1 MHLPLRIASEARS
14 LLLPLGRRKAS
25 RCLDGLRSLA
35 LFKRR
40 ALCLLFRPPI
50 RRNMS
55 SGMRW
60 HARPSVSVLLLLRCG
75 VLPWVAPEDECGEQ
89 DLGKLQQDHGL
100 PRRVLIAA
108 TPCASHEFPAD
119 TVLGA
124 HRCEARARKH
134 GSSNI
139 EALML
144 QFLRF
149 CWSTSSVFLRV
160 CVCVSSSATA
170 SQLVASR
177 ALAAVC
183 AGAPPAPPN
192 HGRFRMF
199 INTSSVTLLK
209 SMIHLG

>member
-1 MHLPLRIASEARS
+1 
-14 LLLPLGRRKAS
+14 
-25 RCLDGLRSLA
+25 
-35 LFKRR
+35 
-40 ALCLLFRPPI
+40 
-50 RRNMS
+50 MS

-149 CWSTSSVFLRV
+149 CWSTSSVFCV
-160 CVCVSSSATA
+160 CACVCVVVGDGVAARCFPSARCSLCGGSARAAKPREVSDVHQHKFGYVTQVYDTPRMTSLMRNLEPRGPHSFLSSFRVFST
-170 SQLVASR
+170 SR
-177 ALAAVC
+177 SWQAA
-183 AGAPPAPPN
+183 AI
-192 HGRFRMF
+192 R
-199 INTSSVTLLK
+199 
-209 SMIHLG
+209 

>member
-149 CWSTSSVFLRV
+149 CWSTSSVF
-160 CVCVSSSATA
+160 CVCACVCRRRRRRRSSLLPERSLQSVRGLRPRRQTTGGFG
-170 SQLVASR
+170 
-177 ALAAVC
+177 C
-183 AGAPPAPPN
+183 
-192 HGRFRMF
+192 
-199 INTSSVTLLK
+199 SSTQVRLRYSSL
-209 SMIHLG
+209 